1 MKSSIVLVV
10 LIMLSVIAEAGTKKV
25 VIPKD
30 IKYSIISKNTL
41 LNEKRSLEIRINKRV
56 SKNVLRAIALKL
68 KAQENRKYKRIFIT
82 YHLPNM
88 EVNFYAGCWASTHF
102 NPNLEVKVY
111 GLSKEDYEK
120 VNAKAKSQENK
131 DEVVIGNWIDR
142 VPTLSSR
149 ITIYQKGSKIFLRR
163 VFKDGS
169 STKECVKYKVGNQE
183 RIKVSDKE
191 RLKELKSI
199 FGSDFED
206 TEKNEDF
213 FYIDKN
219 GYLWHGDAEGL
230 FRKCEKL

>member
-1 MKSSIVLVV
+1 MKSLFILIALSVVSIV
-10 LIMLSVIAEAGTKKV
+10 IKAETKKV

-56 SKNVLRAIALKL
+56 SKNVLRDIALKL
-68 KAQENRKYKRIFIT
+68 KAQENKRYKRTFIT

-88 EVNFYAGCWASTHF
+88 ELNSYAGCWASTHF

-120 VNAKAKSQENK
+120 VNAKAKSKENK

-163 VFKDGS
+163 VFKDESS
-169 STKECVKYKVGNQE
+169 STKECVKYRVGNQE
-183 RIKVSDKE
+183 RIKISDKE
-191 RLKELKSI
+191 RLKEIKKL
-199 FGSDFED
+199 FGSNVDLG
-206 TEKNEDF
+206 KNEDF
-213 FYIDKN
+213 FHIDKN
-219 GYLWHGDAEGL
+219 GYLWHGDADGL